1 MKMLFF
7 GDVFGRPGRDALR
20 YIIPIW
26 KKEYAPDIII
36 ANGENVSHGKGISE
50 RSMNELLEIGVDVIT
65 TGNHAVDG
73 PRALDLLKDAA
84 LPLLRPLNFL
94 PHIPGKGFLVKRVG
108 EKELLIINAIG
119 NVHMKKFYD
128 FPFPMIDEIL
138 SRHQTIKH
146 VLVDWHAE
154 ATSEKMVMGWY
165 LDGRVSAVVGSHT
178 HTPTADE
185 RILPKGTGFISD
197 VGMVGPHYSVIGED
211 IKLNLNRFL
220 SQLPAKTDVAEAPP
234 YEINAVCIDINDET
248 GHCTSIKRAREVVDK
263 LLI

>member
-1 MKMLFF
+1 MRILFF

-26 KKEYAPDIII
+26 KKEYSPDIVI

-50 RSMNELLEIGVDVIT
+50 RAINELLEIGVDVIT

-73 PRALDLLKDAA
+73 PRALDVLKDPE
-84 LPLLRPLNFL
+84 LPLLRPINFL
-94 PHIPGKGFLVKRVG
+94 SHIPGKGFLVKRVAG
-108 EKELLIINAIG
+108 KELLIINAIG
-119 NVHMKKFYD
+119 NVHMKKVYQ
-128 FPFPMIDEIL
+128 FPFPLVDEIL
-138 SRHQTIKH
+138 ANHQTIKH
-146 VLVDWHAE
+146 ILVDWHAE

-234 YEINAVCIDINDET
+234 YEINAVCIDIDDKT
-248 GHCTSIKRAREVVDK
+248 GHCTSIQRLREVVDK
-263 LLI
+263 LLT